1 MKREF
6 MGYRRPDGSVGVRNY
21 LAIIPSVFCAN
32 TTVEKIAAQ
41 VPGAVPMPHAVGCAQ
56 VGMDLELTA
65 RTLTSMGCHPN
76 VGAVL
81 VISLGCERFDPKELV
96 EAATAINKP
105 VALYVIQDEGGTT
118 NTIAKGVAKAKEMMA
133 ELEKMERV
141 PCDISELFI
150 GTKCGGTD
158 ATSGLAAN
166 PSVGDMVDRIVAA
179 GGSAILS
186 ECNELLGTEKFLARR
201 AVSEEVAVKIYDA
214 IYGIEDVLRSGLD
227 PTLPAKR
234 NHLISRGNFDGG
246 VSSIVEKALGGV
258 HKSGTAPFT
267 NVLEYALPP
276 EKGEKGLFLMNY
288 ESHDGEVVTGM
299 IGCGCQIVAFT
310 TGRGNPTGHPI
321 APIIKVTGNPKTYA
335 SMKEN
340 FDFDASPI
348 ITEGKTVEEM
358 GEELLDLV
366 IRVASG
372 ELTTAEEFGGTE
384 LFCVGRRHGYQ
395 RKSREELWAGHDCDM
410 PCP

>member
-1 MKREF
+1 MKDTF
-6 MGYRRPDGSVGVRNY
+6 MGYRRADGSVGIRNY

-41 VPGAVPMPHAVGCAQ
+41 VPGAVAMPHAVGCAQ
-56 VGMDLELTA
+56 VGLDLELTA
-65 RTLTSMGCHPN
+65 RTLTAMACHPN
-76 VGAVL
+76 VGGVI
-81 VISLGCERFDPKELV
+81 VISLGCERFDPQEAV
-96 EAATAINKP
+96 EAAKAIGKP
-105 VALYVIQDEGGTT
+105 LELFVIQKEGGTGA
-118 NTIAKGVAKAKEMMA
+118 TIQKAVEAARRMKA
-133 ELEKMERV
+133 EIDKAERV
-141 PCDISELFI
+141 PCPVSALFV

-166 PSVGDMVDRIVAA
+166 PAVGNMVDRIVAQ

-186 ECNELLGTEKFLARR
+186 ECNELLGTEHLLAKR
-201 AVSEEVAVKIYDA
+201 AVSKQVADKIYDA

-227 PTLPAKR
+227 PSLPAKR

-258 HKSGTAPFT
+258 HKSGTSPI
-267 NVLEYALPP
+267 VDVIEYSVAP
-276 EKGEKGLFLMNY
+276 EKDKHGLFLMNY

-299 IGCGCQIVAFT
+299 IGCGCQMVVFT

-321 APIIKVTGNPKTYA
+321 APVIKVTGNPATYNHM
-335 SMKEN
+335 SDM

-348 ITEGKTVEEM
+348 ITDGKTVEEM
-358 GEELLDLV
+358 GQQLFDMI
-366 IRVASG
+366 IRVAEG
-372 ELTTAEEFGGTE
+372 EITSAEDFGGTE

-395 RKSREELWAGHDCDM
+395 KKSRDQLWAGHDC
-410 PCP
+410 CG

>member
-1 MKREF
+1 MNQTF

-32 TTVEKIAAQ
+32 TTVERIAEQ
-41 VPGAVPMPHAVGCAQ
+41 VPGSIPMPHAVGCSQ

-65 RTLTSMGCHPN
+65 RTLTAMACHPN
-76 VGAVL
+76 VGG
-81 VISLGCERFDPKELV
+81 VIVVSLGCERFDPQEMV
-96 EAATAINKP
+96 EAAAAIGKP
-105 VALYVIQDEGGTT
+105 LKLFIIQQEGGTT
-118 NTIAKGVAKAKEMMA
+118 NTIRDAVAAAKEMKA
-133 ELEKMERV
+133 ELDKMERT
-141 PCDISELFI
+141 PCDLSELFI
-150 GTKCGGTD
+150 ATKCGGTD

-166 PSVGDMVDRIVAA
+166 PTVGNMVDRVVAA

-186 ECNELLGTEKFLARR
+186 ECNELLGTEDHLAKR
-201 AVSEEVAVKIYDA
+201 AVNKDVARKIYDA

-227 PTLPAKR
+227 PTLPEKR

-258 HKSGTAPFT
+258 HKSGTSPI
-267 NVLEYALPP
+267 VDVIEYATHP
-276 EKGEKGLFLMNY
+276 EAGKHGLFLMNY
-288 ESHDGEVVTGM
+288 ESHDGEVVTGE
-299 IGCGCQIVAFT
+299 IGCGAQMVAFT

-321 APIIKVTGNPKTYA
+321 APILKVTGNPQTYQHMA
-335 SMKEN
+335 EN

-372 ELTTAEEFGGTE
+372 ELTAAERIGGRE
-384 LFCVGRRHGYQ
+384 LFCVGRRHGYH
-395 RKSREELWAGHDCDM
+395 RKSREELWAGHDQCM
-410 PCP
+410 F

>member
-1 MKREF
+1 MNHQF
-6 MGYRRPDGSVGVRNY
+6 MGYPRPDGRVGVRNY

-32 TTVEKIAAQ
+32 TVVERVAAQ
-41 VPGAVPMPHAVGCAQ
+41 VPGSVPMPHAVGCAQ

-65 RTLTSMGCHPN
+65 RTLTAMACHPN
-76 VGAVL
+76 VGAAV
-81 VISLGCERFDPKELV
+81 VISLGCERFDPQEMV
-96 EAATAINKP
+96 EAAKAIGKP
-105 VALYVIQDEGGTT
+105 LELFIIQKEGGTT
-118 NTIAKGVAKAKEMMA
+118 NTIARAVAKAKELQA
-133 ELEKMERV
+133 ELDKVQRV
-141 PCDISELFI
+141 PCPLSALFV

-166 PSVGDMVDRIVAA
+166 PAVGNLVDRLVAE

-186 ECNELLGTEKFLARR
+186 ECNELLGTEKYLARR
-201 AVSEEVAVKIYDA
+201 AVSPEVARKIYDA
-214 IYGIEDVLRSGLD
+214 IYGIEDVLRSGID
-227 PTLPAKR
+227 PDLPAKR

-258 HKSGTAPFT
+258 HKSGTSPI
-267 NVLEYALPP
+267 VDVIEYASAPP
-276 EKGEKGLFLMNY
+276 AGEHGLFLMNY

-299 IGCGCQIVAFT
+299 IGCGAQMVAFT

-321 APIIKVTGNPKTYA
+321 APVLKITGNAKTYA
-335 SMKEN
+335 SMAEN

-348 ITEGKTVEEM
+348 ISQGVSVEEM
-358 GEELLDLV
+358 GEELLQMV

-372 ELTTAEEFGGTE
+372 ELTSAERFGGRE

-395 RKSREELWAGHDCDM
+395 KKTRDELWAGHDCDF
-410 PCP
+410 PF

>member
-1 MKREF
+1 MERKF
-6 MGYRRPDGSVGVRNY
+6 MGYRRPDGKVGVRNY

-41 VPGAVPMPHAVGCAQ
+41 VPGSVPMPHAVGCAQ

-65 RTLTSMGCHPN
+65 RTLTAMACHPN
-76 VGAVL
+76 VGG
-81 VISLGCERFDPKELV
+81 VIVVSLGCERFDPQEMV
-96 EAATAINKP
+96 EAAQKIGKP
-105 VALYVIQDEGGTT
+105 LSLFVIQKEGGTT
-118 NTIAKGVAKAKEMMA
+118 NTIEHAVARAKEMKA
-133 ELEKMERV
+133 ELDQMKRE
-141 PCDISELFI
+141 PCDLSELFV

-166 PSVGDMVDRIVAA
+166 PAVGDMVDKLVAA

-186 ECNELLGTEKFLARR
+186 ECNELLGTEKFLAKR
-201 AVSEEVAVKIYDA
+201 AVNEQVAEKIYDA

-234 NHLISRGNFDGG
+234 NYLISRGNFDGG

-258 HKSGTAPFT
+258 HKSGTSPI
-267 NVLEYALPP
+267 VDVIDYAVCP
-276 EKGEKGLFLMNY
+276 EPGKKGLFLMNY

-299 IGCGCQIVAFT
+299 IGCGTQIVAFT

-321 APIIKVTGNPKTYA
+321 APIIKVTGNPKTYE

-348 ITEGKTVEEM
+348 ITQGKTVDEM

-366 IRVASG
+366 VRVASG
-372 ELTTAEEFGGTE
+372 ELTSAEKFGGTE
-384 LFCVGRRHGYQ
+384 LFCVGRRHGYR
-395 RKSREELWAGHDCDM
+395 RKSREELWAGHDCC
-410 PCP
+410 CP